1 MSLEADQGGR
11 YWVIIESDGKEQSRC
26 HPGNREAGQ
35 RVWRLGS
42 FVKWM
47 EHK

>member
-11 YWVIIESDGKEQSRC
+11 YWVIIESDGKESRC